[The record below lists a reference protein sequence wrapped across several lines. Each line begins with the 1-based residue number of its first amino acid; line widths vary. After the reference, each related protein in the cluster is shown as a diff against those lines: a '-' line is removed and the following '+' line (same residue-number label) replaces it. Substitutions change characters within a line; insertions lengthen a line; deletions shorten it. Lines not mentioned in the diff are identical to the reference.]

1 MNRLHLT
8 IIFCFFNIISFSQI
22 WEDDLLKTN
31 PNPTIQEKSIAF
43 EEYRAT
49 HPYTK
54 GNGFKPYAREMD
66 FILERS
72 SESGEFK
79 ADALFKEW
87 EKIQESNAYSKTS
100 TQSNW
105 ISKGPINTPIILSNG
120 KKRGNGRVNCI
131 AFDPVDPDIIWIG
144 SPAGGLWKSVDGGSN
159 WTTNTD
165 NLPVIG
171 ISSIAI
177 DPINTQ
183 NMLIVTGDADGTDT
197 YSIGILKSTDGVI
210 GD

>member
-8 IIFCFFNIISFSQI
+8 MIFCFFNIISFSQI

-31 PNPTIQEKSIAF
+31 QTPTIQEKSIAF

-87 EKIQESNAYSKTS
+87 EKIQERTLIQKQAPNLIGYQKDPL
-100 TQSNW
+100 
-105 ISKGPINTPIILSNG
+105 IRLSYCLMERREG
-120 KKRGNGRVNCI
+120 M
-131 AFDPVDPDIIWIG
+131 
-144 SPAGGLWKSVDGGSN
+144 AG
-159 WTTNTD
+159 
-165 NLPVIG
+165 
-171 ISSIAI
+171 
-177 DPINTQ
+177 
-183 NMLIVTGDADGTDT
+183 
-197 YSIGILKSTDGVI
+197 
-210 GD
+210 